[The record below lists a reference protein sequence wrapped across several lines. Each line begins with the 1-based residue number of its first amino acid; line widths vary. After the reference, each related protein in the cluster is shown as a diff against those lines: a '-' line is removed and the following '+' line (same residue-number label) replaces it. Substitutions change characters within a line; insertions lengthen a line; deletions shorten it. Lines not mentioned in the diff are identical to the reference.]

1 MSNIFP
7 ISWLAE
13 SPKAFRMAYYSIVLG
28 SQTAQAWVLVM
39 LPAGTV
45 TLDSYSLCP
54 FIVDTEKMLPKSP
67 WISLT
72 NKRCLF
78 SSLTHFFFLLLNT
91 LQKVTMDFWSHFTQ
105 TNQPE
110 VPSLQCQGIC
120 SQWLECRNTKVQ
132 WPWLYTGHTLLWD
145 SPPDLLHQIKMR
157 QEANPQVAVSL
168 PYTLI
173 PISPG
178 KTFFLFLN
186 SYNKFFILQ

>member
-78 SSLTHFFFLLLNT
+78 SSLTHFFF
-91 LQKVTMDFWSHFTQ
+91 SFTQ
-105 TNQPE
+105 HPSEGHHGFLEPLYSNQPTRSAKFTMPGHLQSMTGVQE
-110 VPSLQCQGIC
+110 YQSPVTLTLHRTHSAVGFASRSPAPNQDEAGSEPSSGCFPALH
-120 SQWLECRNTKVQ
+120 S
-132 WPWLYTGHTLLWD
+132 HTNFPREDIL
-145 SPPDLLHQIKMR
+145 S
-157 QEANPQVAVSL
+157 
-168 PYTLI
+168 
-173 PISPG
+173 
-178 KTFFLFLN
+178 FFKFL
-186 SYNKFFILQ
+186 

>member
-105 TNQPE
+105 TNQKCQVYNARASAVNDWSAGIPK
-110 VPSLQCQGIC
+110 SSDLDSTQDTLCCGIRLQISCTKSRWGRKRTLKWLFPCPTLSYQFPQGRH
-120 SQWLECRNTKVQ
+120 S
-132 WPWLYTGHTLLWD
+132 
-145 SPPDLLHQIKMR
+145 
-157 QEANPQVAVSL
+157 
-168 PYTLI
+168 
-173 PISPG
+173 
-178 KTFFLFLN
+178 FFF
-186 SYNKFFILQ
+186 